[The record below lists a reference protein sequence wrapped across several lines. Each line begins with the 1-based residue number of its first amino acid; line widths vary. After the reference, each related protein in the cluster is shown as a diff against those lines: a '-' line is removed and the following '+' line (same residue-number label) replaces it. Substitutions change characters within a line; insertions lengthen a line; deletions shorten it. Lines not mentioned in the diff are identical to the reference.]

1 MQCGKCGNNMSPRT
15 QDGVSFIWCW
25 CCGNR
30 IYPSYPAREGKEGE
44 NRKGVVLS
52 CDKKG
57 GDERDQQRH
66 SDSV

>member
-1 MQCGKCGNNMSPRT
+1 MECPKCQNNMSLKI
-15 QDGVSFIWCW
+15 QDGVAFYSCW

-52 CDKKG
+52 R
-57 GDERDQQRH
+57 ERQKERRA
-66 SDSV
+66 S